1 MGIQVSQSDGYAYTS
16 GSGVMAGYNWG
27 FPNQNL
33 LSPRLIVT
41 DASAEVLGR
50 YQSDNQ
56 ISSARKKVGNF
67 ESIFMGDFALG
78 DLLNFCW
85 SCVPN
90 PLPDSA
96 ALRALVPPAS
106 GVALTPAGSEMVSG
120 PAAAAWITRRFPSV
134 NTTSPVVLQM

>member
-56 ISSARKKVGNF
+56 ISSARKRNQKYEAISEGFVAEGPGF
-67 ESIFMGDFALG
+67 E
-78 DLLNFCW
+78 
-85 SCVPN
+85 P
-90 PLPDSA
+90 
-96 ALRALVPPAS
+96 R
-106 GVALTPAGSEMVSG
+106 LTESES
-120 PAAAAWITRRFPSV
+120 
-134 NTTSPVVLQM
+134 